1 MVRICLIL
9 FTLVVSAALFAGC
22 ADKAKELYETARLE
36 ELQRNHSHA
45 RELYRRILDS
55 YPGSQYAPMAR
66 ERLAGLDAERPE
78 SP

>member
-1 MVRICLIL
+1 MRICLI
-9 FTLVVSAALFAGC
+9 FITLVVSTALFAGC
-22 ADKAKELYETARLE
+22 ADKAEELYETARLE

-55 YPGSQYAPMAR
+55 HPGSRYAPMAR
-66 ERLAGLDAERPE
+66 ERLAELDTERRE